1 MRLDE
6 VHVAVLGKES
16 HQLIIS
22 PERRERE
29 RKQEGNERILFLCV
43 CLNVR
48 KSVLLIK

>member
-22 PERRERE
+22 PESRE
-29 RKQEGNERILFLCV
+29 RKSKPKGNERVHFLCV
-43 CLNVR
+43 CLNVN
-48 KSVLLIK
+48 KFVLIK

>member
-22 PERRERE
+22 PERTERE
-29 RKQEGNERILFLCV
+29 RREYVDSLPLFV
-43 CLNVR
+43 
-48 KSVLLIK
+48 